1 MNSVRKVLVSSTVSG
16 SLLMSALAAL
26 NPGSALAG
34 VTVSGTS
41 GCLIK
46 PGSGGN
52 APGDNGTPTPCNGT
66 SSGLGS
72 YQPYTD
78 SMNFVS
84 AQEVNNAFFAFE
96 VLMNEKVAAATGGN
110 TAKDAE
116 QDTRLNGHDTQINNL
131 NNSVTNIKT
140 DVTNIK
146 NDVTNINN
154 TLADHQAQIDKN
166 TSDISD
172 INDTLADHQTQID
185 KNTSDIAKN
194 TADIAKNTSDIAAIN
209 DGAVFYNRDADG
221 NKTGGLTLNDGT
233 GKAVVIGNV
242 GAGKAATDAVNV
254 AQLDATVG
262 ALGGGATINA
272 DGTITGPTYQVGG
285 IAYTNVGDALKATNQ
300 LGVQYVADA
309 DGKPTNQVV
318 LTGNGK
324 APVTISNVA
333 DGKAATDAANV
344 RQVDQARSDSYQY
357 TDQRIN
363 EVRSQTGS
371 AIESLSGELSTV
383 RSELTQT
390 RTEARQGIAAAMA
403 MASLRYDERPGK
415 ATLAAGFGTFR
426 GSGAITVGMGYTSE
440 DQAWRANAALSHAF
454 GTGEV
459 SVNAG
464 MSWTLN

>member
-1 MNSVRKVLVSSTVSG
+1 M
-16 SLLMSALAAL
+16 
-26 NPGSALAG
+26 
-34 VTVSGTS
+34 
-41 GCLIK
+41 
-46 PGSGGN
+46 
-52 APGDNGTPTPCNGT
+52 
-66 SSGLGS
+66 GS
-72 YQPYTD
+72 YQPYT
-78 SMNFVS
+78 SQGNFVT
-84 AQEVNNAFFAFE
+84 AQEINNAFFAFE
-96 VLMNEKVAAATGGN
+96 VLMDEKVAAATGGN

-131 NNSVTNIKT
+131 NNSVTNIKA
-140 DVTNIK
+140 
-146 NDVTNINN
+146 DVTNINN

-166 TSDISD
+166 TS
-172 INDTLADHQTQID
+172 
-185 KNTSDIAKN
+185 
-194 TADIAKNTSDIAAIN
+194 DIAKNTSDIAAIN

-254 AQLDATVG
+254 AQLGATVD
-262 ALGGGATINA
+262 ALGGGATMKT

-285 IAYTNVGDALKATNQ
+285 VAYTNVGDALKATNQ
-300 LGVQYVADA
+300 LGVQYVADV

-344 RQVDQARSDSYQY
+344 RQVEQARSDSYQY
-357 TDQRIN
+357 TDQRIT
-363 EVRSQTGS
+363 EVQSQTGS
-371 AIESLSGELSTV
+371 AIENLTGELSTV
-383 RSELTQT
+383 RTELTQT
-390 RTEARQGIAAAMA
+390 RAEARQGIAAAMA